1 MSGDVIAFLFIAAVF
16 VLAAVSVYLSVK
28 DD

>member
-1 MSGDVIAFLFIAAVF
+1 MIAFLFISAVF